1 MPPHAGVVPG
11 QVVAWYRA
19 PVKAVIDLW
28 DAGEKIGDI
37 AYEYDIAP
45 EQVDALCQAVVRL
58 PA

>member
-1 MPPHAGVVPG
+1 
-11 QVVAWYRA
+11 VVAWYRA